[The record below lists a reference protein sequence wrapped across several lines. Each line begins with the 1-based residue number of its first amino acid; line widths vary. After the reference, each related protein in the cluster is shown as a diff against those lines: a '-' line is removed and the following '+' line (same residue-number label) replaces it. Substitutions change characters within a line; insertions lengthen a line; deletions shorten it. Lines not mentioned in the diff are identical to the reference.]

1 MQLHPE
7 PSKRKYIDVAIYGL
21 ANYREWAKSDIDKYD
36 FTYLMEEDV
45 CTDEVI
51 QKYAIGLGDEVSIPG
66 LFLSHIGTTK
76 NVPIVRTGNIAAM
89 HGEPVPTDRGLMDA
103 YLVEMRSVGGISGSP
118 VLTHMAIRPSVLL
131 PESENSTKIEQSGK
145 SHYLLGLMHGHY
157 TITTRDEW
165 VIRTDQQVGDIN
177 AGIAVVVP
185 ASKIME
191 TISGSALFAKDS
203 EMAKKMRDSAS
214 STSGGV

>member
-1 MQLHPE
+1 MQFHPE
-7 PSKRKYIDVAIYGL
+7 HSKRKYIDVAIYGL

-89 HGEPVPTDRGLMDA
+89 RGEPVPTDRGLMDA